1 MKRLAIFLLVLPW
14 ASCRRAVEAPPPI
27 RIDAAA
33 ESRSAVVRPRRVF
46 ALYPSRARAGTG
58 FQVQEGGDSAMLL
71 TGWGFTPG
79 DRVFWNG
86 APLATTFSEPTTISA
101 LVPKAFLDRPGD
113 VRVEVRG
120 PADSSAG
127 SPSAVF
133 TVTR

>member
-1 MKRLAIFLLVLPW
+1 MKRLAMLLVVFSS
-14 ASCRRAVEAPPPI
+14 ASCRRWVEAPPPI

-33 ESRSAVVRPRRVF
+33 ESRSGTVRPRRVF
-46 ALYPSRARAGTG
+46 ALYPSRTRAGTG
-58 FQVQEGGDSAMLL
+58 FQVQEGGDSAILV

-86 APLATTFSEPTTISA
+86 APLATTFSETTTISA
-101 LVPKAFLDRPGD
+101 LVPKAFLDRAGE

-120 PADSSAG
+120 PADSSGGA
-127 SPSAVF
+127 PSVVF